1 MHQRHHGEHHALVS
15 LGEVGEKF
23 LGLAPELFQVIGD
36 RGGEVVLVVLALL
49 PACDVRLNA
58 QDAALNLLHGLVRGN
73 RENVNGQH
81 EAPGEVG
88 EIGDHAVLD
97 VAGVVLEEQD
107 PAHLVPHF
115 KMPGP
120 EPQAVR
126 ADQIPKVQTP
136 ADGGGLIE
144 CEILFLAGAEKV
156 VQNAEPVMGG
166 DGPGAAVQASEALG
180 EVGVHPAEVGPA
192 FLNLP
197 LGDGEGDVLLLDQI
211 VALRRPLGENAV
223 GFPAVLV
230 QAVPPLLHQNGAL
243 EVYGVKTAVDDGDF
257 GGGVRGQGVEDAA
270 VREENTP
277 PVILGRGGVVDV
289 GKAPGPAVLA
299 AHQPDA
305 VLVDAFDGDRL
316 LDAAGNLELVP
327 LALVGGGKG
336 LNQNLWPPFGSAWY
350 SRNSRRQ
357 SAALRRKA
365 ARI

>member
-1 MHQRHHGEHHALVS
+1 MER
-15 LGEVGEKF
+15 
-23 LGLAPELFQVIGD
+23 
-36 RGGEVVLVVLALL
+36 
-49 PACDVRLNA
+49 
-58 QDAALNLLHGLVRGN
+58 
-73 RENVNGQH
+73 
-81 EAPGEVG
+81 
-88 EIGDHAVLD
+88 
-97 VAGVVLEEQD
+97 
-107 PAHLVPHF
+107 
-115 KMPGP
+115 
-120 EPQAVR
+120 
-126 ADQIPKVQTP
+126 
-136 ADGGGLIE
+136 
-144 CEILFLAGAEKV
+144 
-156 VQNAEPVMGG
+156 VMYF
-166 DGPGAAVQASEALG
+166 SWTR
-180 EVGVHPAEVGPA
+180 
-192 FLNLP
+192 
-197 LGDGEGDVLLLDQI
+197 LLLSAARWVRMRLDS
-211 VALRRPLGENAV
+211 RRYWSR
-223 GFPAVLV
+223 
-230 QAVPPLLHQNGAL
+230 HQNGAL